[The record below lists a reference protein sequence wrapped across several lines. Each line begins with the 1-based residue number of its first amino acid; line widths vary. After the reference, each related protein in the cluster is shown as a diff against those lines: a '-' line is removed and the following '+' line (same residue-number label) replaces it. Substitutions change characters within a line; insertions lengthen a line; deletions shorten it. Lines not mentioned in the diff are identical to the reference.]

1 MSEKTNNEFT
11 RDPLSRRRF
20 MQVAAMTTGSAILAA
35 CGGSTPSQPTQV
47 TAVPTNNPQSV
58 AATVTAAVG
67 KTYFPSG
74 DPNVADAYTAPLPLS
89 QSVFYVPGNGET
101 VNSFA
106 ITSDPP
112 VVPHDRNK
120 FWQEMEKRMNIKWNA
135 TAVTSDVYPEK
146 VGTLLASGNLPDLFM
161 IDVNY
166 APSLLQAIQQGAF
179 TDLTPIYT
187 SSTFAHD
194 YPNLA
199 KISPL
204 SWQNSRLNGKHYTVP
219 RPRPLTGYG
228 LLYRQDW
235 AEKVGIPNPQSA
247 NDFFKL
253 LQAFSKKNPDG
264 GSTQTWG
271 MGFSVSNTF
280 ATTKPQFFYNL
291 FNVPNQWKK
300 NSDGSLTYFIETD
313 EFKQA
318 LDFMRQVYAA
328 GFFYTNS
335 LTQSGQEEKDNFSAG
350 KYGAYMDTVTG
361 MPDQT
366 TKLLQINPKA
376 KLAIMTP
383 FPANGGQAN
392 HWMGSG
398 FNAACG
404 IPSSTG
410 SDENKLKEM
419 LRILDYMAAPT
430 FSIEGDFLANG
441 IAGWDYKLGA
451 NGAKVVTSNGTN
463 EIPGLANQANA
474 NLIYYYPWVTANP
487 NLAVE
492 NQTFTRNLLKI
503 AVQNPTLGLLSQTAI
518 KQSSVLASLI
528 NDRMIRI
535 IKGTDPVSM
544 VSDLI
549 SSWRAQGGT
558 QMAKEYAEAL
568 SKG

>member
-1 MSEKTNNEFT
+1 MH
-11 RDPLSRRRF
+11 DPLSRRRF
-20 MQVAAMTTGSAILAA
+20 MQVAAMTTGSAVLAA
-35 CGGSTPSQPTQV
+35 CGGSTTTQPAQL
-47 TAVPTNNPQSV
+47 TAAPTTNPQSV

-89 QSVFYVPGNGET
+89 QTVFHVPGNGDT

-106 ITSDPP
+106 ITSQPP
-112 VVPHDRNK
+112 VTAKDNNK
-120 FWQEMEKRMNIKWNA
+120 YWKELEKRLNVTWNS
-135 TAVTSDVYPEK
+135 TLVTSDVYPEK

-161 IDVNY
+161 VDVNFG
-166 APSLLQAIQQGAF
+166 PSLLQAIQQGAF

-187 SSTFAHD
+187 SSTFKQD
-194 YPNLA
+194 YPNLG

-204 SWQNSRLNGKHYTVP
+204 SWQNSRINGKHYTVP
-219 RPRPLTGYG
+219 RPRPLTGNG

-235 AEKVGIPNPQSA
+235 AEKVGITNPQNA
-247 NDFFKL
+247 DDFFKL

-264 GSTQTWG
+264 GSSQTWG

-318 LDFMRQVYAA
+318 IDFMRKVYAA
-328 GFFYTNS
+328 GLFYSNS

-366 TKLLQINPKA
+366 TKLLQIHPTA

-383 FPANGGQAN
+383 FGANGGPAN
-392 HWMGSG
+392 HWMGPG

-410 SDENKLKEM
+410 SDENRLKEM
-419 LRILDYMAAPT
+419 LRILDYLASPP
-430 FSIEGDFLANG
+430 FSTEGDFLGNG
-441 IAGWDYKLGA
+441 IAGWDYKPGP
-451 NGAKVVTSNGTN
+451 NGKKISTPTGSN
-463 EIPGLANQANA
+463 EIGNLANQANA
-474 NLIYYYPWVTANP
+474 NLIYYYPSVTANP
-487 NLAVE
+487 DLAVE

-518 KQSSVLASLI
+518 KQNSVLASLV
-528 NDRMIRI
+528 NDRIIRL
-535 IKGTDPVSM
+535 IKGTDSLSM

-549 SSWRAQGGT
+549 SSWRSQGGA
-558 QMAKEYAEAL
+558 QIAKEYAAAL